1 MRNNKYKK
9 QRKRDIQ
16 EVEIFESDD
25 DGSQVQF
32 VDRREVMAALKQI

>member
-25 DGSQVQF
+25 DGSQVQL
-32 VDRREVMAALKQI
+32 VDRREVMAALKKI